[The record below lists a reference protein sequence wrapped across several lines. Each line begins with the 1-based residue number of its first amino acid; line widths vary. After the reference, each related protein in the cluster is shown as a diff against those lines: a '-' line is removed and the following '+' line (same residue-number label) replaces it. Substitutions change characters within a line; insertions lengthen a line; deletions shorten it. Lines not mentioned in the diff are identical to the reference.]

1 MIGIIKKIDALEV
14 AKVAF
19 KIGCGRKTKES
30 KIDYFSGIELL
41 KKENDE
47 IKAGDKLFRIYIGD
61 YIRKNISKDA
71 LNMLIHDSVR
81 TLTGAYTID
90 MLVLPEKEKSI
101 KKAKK

>member
-41 KKENDE
+41 KKEKYE
-47 IKAGDKLFRIYIGD
+47 IKAWDKLIRIYIGD
-61 YIRKNISKDA
+61 NIRKNISKDA

-90 MLVLPEKEKSI
+90 MLVLSKKEKNI
-101 KKAKK
+101 KKGK

>member
-19 KIGCGRKTKES
+19 KIGWGRTPKES

-90 MLVLPEKEKSI
+90 MLVLP
-101 KKAKK
+101 KKGKKH